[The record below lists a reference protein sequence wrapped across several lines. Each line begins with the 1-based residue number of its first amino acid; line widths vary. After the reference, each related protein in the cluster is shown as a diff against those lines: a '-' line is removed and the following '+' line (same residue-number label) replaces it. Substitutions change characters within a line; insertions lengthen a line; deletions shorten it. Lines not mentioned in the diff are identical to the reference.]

1 MAKFINF
8 NIVGGIAI
16 APGPAAA
23 DASLDGDNLVAVDSI
38 VNVKAEAGTGGE
50 YNVVLQ
56 LNGLAGATSCRV
68 TCGLSPDGT
77 VPTGDPQSPANIPTA
92 STYLAQMKKAVN
104 RAITANPGGVKAS
117 VILPLDTDDANAKY
131 DPALRVYWK
140 DFLIS

>member
-8 NIVGGIAI
+8 NIVGGYDLVA
-16 APGPAAA
+16 AAA
-23 DASLDGDNLVAVDSI
+23 DPSLDGDNLVAVDSI
-38 VNVKAEAGTGGE
+38 VNVKAEAGAGGE

-68 TCGLSPDGT
+68 TCSTDADATAPNA
-77 VPTGDPQSPANIPTA
+77 SIPTA
-92 STYLAQMKKAVN
+92 SNYLAFMKKAVN

-117 VILPLDTDDANAKY
+117 VILPLDSDDPNAKY

-140 DFLIS
+140 DILIS

>member
-8 NIVGGIAI
+8 NIVGGYDLAT
-16 APGPAAA
+16 GAA

-38 VNVKAEAGTGGE
+38 VNVKAEAGSGGE

-56 LNGLAGATSCRV
+56 LTGGLSCRV
-68 TCGLSPDGT
+68 TCSTDADA
-77 VPTGDPQSPANIPTA
+77 VAPAGAIPTA
-92 STYLAQMKKAVN
+92 TNYLAFMKKAVN

-117 VILPLDTDDANAKY
+117 VILPLDSDDVNAKY

-140 DFLIS
+140 DILIS

>member
-8 NIVGGIAI
+8 NIVGGIDI
-16 APGPAAA
+16 AAGPAA

-38 VNVKAEAGTGGE
+38 VSVKAEAGAGNE

-56 LNGLAGATSCRV
+56 LDGLAGATSCRV
-68 TCGLSPDGT
+68 TCGLSPAGT
-77 VPTGDPQSPANIPTA
+77 VPAGDPQQAGNIPTA

-104 RAITANPGGVKAS
+104 RAITANPGGMKAS
-117 VILPLDTDDANAKY
+117 VILPLDTDNPNAKY
-131 DPALRVYWK
+131 DPALKVYWN

>member
-8 NIVGGIAI
+8 NIVGGIDITA
-16 APGPAAA
+16 GPAA

-38 VNVKAEAGTGGE
+38 VSVKAEAGAGNE

-56 LNGLAGATSCRV
+56 LDGLAGATSCRV
-68 TCGLSPDGT
+68 TCGLSPAGT
-77 VPTGDPQSPANIPTA
+77 VPAGDPQQAGNIPTA

-104 RAITANPGGVKAS
+104 RAITANPGGMKAS

-131 DPALRVYWK
+131 DPALKVYWK
-140 DFLIS
+140 DILIS

>member
-8 NIVGGIAI
+8 NIVGGYDVAGA
-16 APGPAAA
+16 APEP
-23 DASLDGDNLVAVDSI
+23 SLDGDNLVNVDNI
-38 VNVKAEAGTGGE
+38 LNVKAEAGLGGE

-56 LNGLAGATSCRV
+56 LTGGLSCRV
-68 TCGLSPDGT
+68 TCATTADAT
-77 VPTGDPQSPANIPTA
+77 APASSIPTA
-92 STYLAQMKKAVN
+92 SNYLAFMKKAVN

-140 DFLIS
+140 DILIS